1 MFASRHRIFCLVR
14 SFVCLLAVLIGSTV
28 PLRARA
34 EGRSP
39 PDTALTRL
47 LDGARAELPAT
58 CSEGGVDRLARILCA
73 QHIRIGVRLDYP
85 QFAELDGGRWRG
97 YEIDLARAIARRLG
111 VAAVF
116 VPVTPA
122 NRIALLAEDR
132 IDLAIATIGDNTQRD
147 GQARFIRPHYYQSET
162 VLVGR
167 RDLAI
172 SGWDDITGKT
182 VCVTVGNGSNA
193 ELSSHGARLML
204 FGNPEQLLDELRNDT
219 CSLVAQDDSFF
230 STYLA
235 KSEFASR
242 YAIKLGFAPVPWGMA
257 VALGG
262 TERLARGLA
271 LMSQIFDRDGVLLA
285 LARANHIATE
295 FLRKEQ
301 DIWREPACDTESGST
316 DQACILP
323 PLNAEL
329 KPTAF
334 ANRVSVFET
343 WLASR
348 TGLKLSL
355 PMFKTVAAWSLLR
368 SGVIN
373 SLVLVAGTIVA
384 TLAVALAFGALLGA
398 RSPALHWPMRLIVVT
413 LQSLPPVMAL
423 VIAATVAET
432 AGRYSSSTLIAA
444 AIAALSMINGAN
456 AGQAISEAI
465 MTLRAETGSG
475 RPGGSELFILSLGQS
490 AKQIEAFTINAVKGT
505 PIASFIGTPELLN
518 ALTDITS
525 FSSERVTTYWLL
537 MVFYIVIVMM
547 VVRLCAMFRWFLQRR
562 GAWV

>member
-1 MFASRHRIFCLVR
+1 MSAPRHRILRTLFG
-14 SFVCLLAVLIGSTV
+14 LLAVLACVLV

-34 EGRSP
+34 EGAPP
-39 PDTALTRL
+39 PDVALTRL
-47 LDGARAELPAT
+47 LDGAHAALPAI
-58 CSEGGVDRLARILCA
+58 CSQDSADRLARILCA
-73 QHIRIGVRLDYP
+73 QRIRIGVRLDYP
-85 QFAELDGGRWRG
+85 QFSESDSGTWRG
-97 YEIDLARAIARRLG
+97 YEIDFARAIANRLG
-111 VAAVF
+111 VAAIF

-147 GQARFIRPHYYQSET
+147 GQARFIRPHYYRSET
-162 VLVGR
+162 VLVGP

-172 SGWDDITGKT
+172 SGWDDIAGKT

-204 FGNPEQLLDELRNDT
+204 FGSPEQLLEELRADT

-230 STYLA
+230 AAYFT
-235 KSEFASR
+235 KPDFAAR
-242 YAIKLGFAPVPWGMA
+242 YAEKLGFAPVPWGMA

-262 TERLARGLA
+262 TERLARTLA

-285 LARANHIATE
+285 MARANHIATE
-295 FLRKEQ
+295 FLEKEQ
-301 DIWREPACDTESGST
+301 EVWREPACNTDQGST
-316 DQACILP
+316 DPACILP

-329 KPTAF
+329 KATAF
-334 ANRVSVFET
+334 ANRVSAFEA

-355 PMFKTVAAWSLLR
+355 PMFKTAAAWSLLR

-373 SLVLVAGTIVA
+373 SLVLVVGTIVG

-398 RSPALHWPMRLIVVT
+398 RSPALHWPMRLVVVT

-423 VIAATVAET
+423 VIAAMIAET
-432 AGRYSSSTLIAA
+432 VGHYASSTLIAA
-444 AIAALSMINGAN
+444 AIAALSLINGAN

-465 MTLRAETGSG
+465 ITLRAGRQGSAG
-475 RPGGSELFILSLGQS
+475 LFISSLGQS

-505 PIASFIGTPELLN
+505 PVASFVGTPELLN

-537 MVFYIVIVMM
+537 LIFYIVVVMV
-547 VVRLCAMFRWFLQRR
+547 VVRLCAMFRWVVQRQ
-562 GAWV
+562 GTWL